1 MSMNKLK
8 EYIAKGKEKT
18 LILSLDL
25 DNTLV
30 NRDLGNNWV
39 LPQTIELLDKLKKQN
54 KIKLLINT
62 GRELMGYAAFCK
74 EVTNINNAILGSGS
88 IILVNGKSIFNKRGE
103 IEKEIVERFLNSVR
117 NGVLPFVDFSHS
129 QGRSLYFNDDVVE
142 KEGFM
147 DLFYSQNPRG
157 WFGDVLPPCI
167 SIKNDDTHPK
177 QIFRVEF
184 PISNDQ
190 KIFYDKISSKSSD
203 AIQSMADLLGTDS
216 SIEKKYMLKK
226 KAFFNDKFKDR
237 CVFGRLERSS
247 KFINK
252 GIGLVKWLEQS
263 EISMSKVLVVHIGD
277 RDSGIIDDTLVKQH
291 ITDAF
296 MIMVGEKSKSDN
308 SSVDLYMKGAVDQA
322 VYDVLEMVNVLSN
335 Q

>member
-1 MSMNKLK
+1 MNKLK
-8 EYIAKGKEKT
+8 EYIAKAKEKT

-30 NRDLGNNWV
+30 NRDLGSNWI
-39 LPQTIELLDKLKKQN
+39 LPQTIELLNKLKKKN
-54 KIKLLINT
+54 KVKLLINT
-62 GRELMGYAAFCK
+62 GRELMGYTAFCK
-74 EVTNINNAILGSGS
+74 EVIDINNAILGSGS
-88 IILVNGKSIFNKRGE
+88 ITLVNGKINFNKQGE
-103 IEKEIVERFLNSVR
+103 IEKEIVKLFLNSVR
-117 NGVLPFVDFSHS
+117 NGVLSFVDFSHF
-129 QGRSLYFNDDVVE
+129 QGRSLYFNNDAIE
-142 KEGFM
+142 KDGLK
-147 DLFYSQNPRG
+147 DLFYSQNPRD

-167 SIKNDDTHPK
+167 SIKNEKIFPE

-203 AIQSMADLLGTDS
+203 AIQSLAELFGADFST
-216 SIEKKYMLKK
+216 EEKYMLKK
-226 KAFFNDKFKDR
+226 KAFFNDKFKGR
-237 CVFGRLERSS
+237 YVFGRLERSS

-263 EISMSKVLVVHIGD
+263 EIPMSRVAVVHIGD

-291 ITDAF
+291 IADAF
-296 MIMVGEKSKSDN
+296 MIMVGVKNKADN
-308 SSVDLYMKGAVDQA
+308 PSVDLYMKGSVDQA
-322 VYDVLEMVNVLSN
+322 VCDSLEMVYTLSN